1 MCVPR
6 DACEGGYTGRLA
18 CPQRVVVETTV
29 DISNNFFFLFMGFAV
44 GGDSGK
50 VIVIAIPG

>member
-50 VIVIAIPG
+50 VIVIAIRG